1 MNIAYGHIDNVDEGS
16 VDGKEAIMKWKEV
29 FERGIQFHHYCNTA
43 YPLRPNSLAQYEVH
57 DDQRIYDLVK
67 RNIEAQDE
75 LCLYVHVPFCQ
86 SRCKFC
92 EYVVMNHPSEKD
104 PDFYVEH
111 LLKEIELYREIIKDK
126 PIVGYDLGG
135 GTPAYLSIENLRKI
149 TESIQ
154 RFNLQDGMYL
164 SVETTPVIAANDPEK
179 IKAIRDL
186 GYNRIS
192 MGFQTVSPKLL
203 ESLGREGSEFIYE
216 KAVQNIRKAG
226 FDRLNIDLMYG
237 FLNQSDEDFA
247 NTIKYTIAMDPE
259 FITLYRNRYK
269 GTLLE
274 AESQGVTLYKV
285 NRQYDIAYRLLREA
299 GYVANNG
306 KNTFSRIPG
315 DLGTSSY
322 LTKRVVEAT
331 SYVGFG
337 LGAQSFVGNYL
348 AYNLGCVDH
357 KLEKYVKAIEE
368 GKLPINDIADMPR
381 CEVRAKAISVM
392 FYFGFISMK
401 AYQKRFHE
409 DFREIFASQ
418 IRFLTDSSLMEF
430 VDEDT
435 FMLTDY
441 GAAHLYGI
449 IPLFYSE
456 RSIIEMFT
464 MSDRWLND
472 KKGEEI
478 YLERY
483 DRKAFDAPSVAVD
496 LLVFDRERTKI
507 LLIKRAD
514 HPYVNQL
521 AIPGGF
527 FKPTDDNL
535 EYAATRELMEET
547 SVFVKVTER
556 DLVKVTST
564 KNRDPRGWVISVAYA
579 LELDES
585 KVKPIANSDA
595 IFATWVDVSSLEKE
609 KMAFDHY
616 DIIQYALKRD

>member
-1 MNIAYGHIDNVDEGS
+1 MKC
-16 VDGKEAIMKWKEV
+16 KEI
-29 FERGIQFHHYCNTA
+29 FDRGIQFHHFCNTA
-43 YPLRPNSLAQYEVH
+43 YPLRPNSLAQYELH
-57 DDQRIYDLVK
+57 DPQEIYETVRK
-67 RNIEAQDE
+67 NIEAQDE

-92 EYVVMNHPSEKD
+92 EYVVMEKPTEQD
-104 PDFYVEH
+104 PDRYVEH
-111 LLKEIELYREIIKDK
+111 LLKEIELYRPMIGDK

-135 GTPAYLSIENLRKI
+135 GTPIFLSIENLQRI
-149 TESIQ
+149 TESIR

-203 ESLGREGSEFIYE
+203 ETLGREGSEFLYE
-216 KAVQNIRKAG
+216 KAVSNIRKAG

-237 FLNQSDEDFA
+237 FLNQTDEDFA
-247 NTIKYTIAMDPE
+247 NTIKYTIAMNPE

-269 GTLLE
+269 GTKLE
-274 AESQGVTLYKV
+274 PESQGVTLYKV
-285 NRQYDIAYRLLREA
+285 NRQYDIAYRLLKEA

-322 LTKRVVEAT
+322 LTRRVVNVT

-348 AYNLGCVDH
+348 AYNLGCADH
-357 KLEKYVKAIEE
+357 KLEKYFAAIDE
-368 GKLPINDIADMPR
+368 GRLPINDIADMPIS
-381 CEVRAKAISVM
+381 EVRAKAISVM
-392 FYFGFISMK
+392 FYFGYISMK
-401 AYQKRFHE
+401 AYQKRFGE
-409 DFREIFASQ
+409 DFRTVWRAQ
-418 IRFLTDSSLMEF
+418 IRFLIDNQLMEF

-456 RSIIEMFT
+456 RSIQEMF
-464 MSDRWLND
+464 MLSNKWLND
-472 KKGEEI
+472 KKGENI
-478 YLERY
+478 FLEKY

-496 LLVFDRERTKI
+496 LIVVNKERTKL
-507 LLIKRAD
+507 LLINRAD
-514 HPYVNQL
+514 HPYVNRL
-521 AIPGGF
+521 ALPGGF
-527 FKPTDDNL
+527 YKPTDDSL
-535 EYAATRELMEET
+535 EFAATRELMEET
-547 SVFVKVTER
+547 SVFAQVTEKN
-556 DLVKVTST
+556 LVKVTSA
-564 KNRDPRGWVISVAYA
+564 KDRDPRGWIISVAYL
-579 LELDES
+579 LELDEAL
-585 KVKPIANSDA
+585 VKPVANSDA
-595 IFATWVDVSSLEKE
+595 LYARWVEIDGMKKD

-616 DIIQYALKRD
+616 DIIRYALG